1 MKILSGG
8 SNSPEIDTEME
19 TKQMLLETK
28 LVSEIKGLVDVSKK
42 HLCSGIL
49 QSAEPQTSGFHL

>member
-1 MKILSGG
+1 
-8 SNSPEIDTEME
+8 ME
-19 TKQMLLETK
+19 TKQMRLETK